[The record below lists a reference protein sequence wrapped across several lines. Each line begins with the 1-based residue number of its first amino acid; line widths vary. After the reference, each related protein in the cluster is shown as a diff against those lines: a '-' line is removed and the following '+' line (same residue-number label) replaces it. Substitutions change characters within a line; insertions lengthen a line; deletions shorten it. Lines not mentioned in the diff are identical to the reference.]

1 MSFNRRNV
9 GEVVLWVGTPD
20 CQAAHDYLLLR
31 MNEVGADYLITES
44 AFSNS
49 VKGNIGEFV
58 AFDIARQHD
67 HADYI
72 PFPANAFKP
81 LNPIS
86 RPELDIVW
94 LYFGPTELDDV
105 AVLQEVKAT
114 GNADLNYAD
123 ALISDYD
130 KLFGEDVQ
138 LTLHSRLQA
147 IKNEVQYKLQR
158 EDLCP
163 RISTLAGNGPR
174 NSPRVRLLPTLFH
187 ELNGSSPEVKMV
199 AVRSAI
205 IGKGWPSESVKAW
218 AIGLSEFDNR
228 LRRLALG
235 QH

>member
-1 MSFNRRNV
+1 M
-9 GEVVLWVGTPD
+9 LWVGKPD

-31 MNEVGADYLITES
+31 LDEVGADYLITES
-44 AFSNS
+44 AFSHS

-58 AFDIARQHD
+58 AFDIGRRHD
-67 HADYI
+67 HADYT

-94 LYFGPTELDDV
+94 LYFGTTELEDV

-114 GNADLNYAD
+114 GNPDLSYAD
-123 ALISDYD
+123 ALIADYD

-147 IKNEVQYKLQR
+147 IKNEMQYKLKR

-163 RISTLAGNGPR
+163 RISALAGNGPMT
-174 NSPRVRLLPTLFH
+174 SPRLMLLPTIFH
-187 ELNGSSPEVKMV
+187 ELNSSKPEVKMV

-205 IGKGWPSESVKAW
+205 IGKGWRPEAVKAW
-218 AIGLSEFDNR
+218 AIGLSDFDNR

-235 QH
+235 QP